1 MTTIVLGIS
10 PRAAEA
16 LERQLHNE
24 LPAAGDRALLDL
36 IDAELASQLR
46 NPTREAV
53 VTHTT
58 DPTVDAVAREMA
70 AAGAAALN
78 LNQETPAP

>member
-16 LERQLHNE
+16 LERSLGGD
-24 LPAAGDRALLDL
+24 LPAAGDRALLEL
-36 IDAELASQLR
+36 ISAELASQLHA
-46 NPTREAV
+46 PTPTAV

-58 DPTVDAVAREMA
+58 NPTADRVAREMA

-78 LNQETPAP
+78 HKEQTAA

>member
-16 LERQLHNE
+16 LERRVKGE
-24 LPAAGDRALLDL
+24 APDPGDAALLEL
-36 IDAELASQLR
+36 IHAELNSQLR

-53 VTHTT
+53 VTHTKT
-58 DPTVDAVAREMA
+58 TTQAQDVAAAMA
-70 AAGAAALN
+70 AAGAAAITN
-78 LNQETPAP
+78 LKEAA